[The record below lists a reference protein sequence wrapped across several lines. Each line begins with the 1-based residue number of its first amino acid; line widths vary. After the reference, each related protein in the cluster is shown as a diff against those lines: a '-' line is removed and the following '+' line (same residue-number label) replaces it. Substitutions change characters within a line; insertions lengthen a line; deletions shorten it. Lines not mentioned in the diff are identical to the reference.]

1 MYEKG
6 LAMTMRSP
14 GGLMFW
20 RERRWLFNKAF
31 QTEVDAAITKP
42 IDSGAKLF
50 GVIPLTEMA
59 ASHSAQPPAT

>member
-1 MYEKG
+1 
-6 LAMTMRSP
+6 
-14 GGLMFW
+14 MFW